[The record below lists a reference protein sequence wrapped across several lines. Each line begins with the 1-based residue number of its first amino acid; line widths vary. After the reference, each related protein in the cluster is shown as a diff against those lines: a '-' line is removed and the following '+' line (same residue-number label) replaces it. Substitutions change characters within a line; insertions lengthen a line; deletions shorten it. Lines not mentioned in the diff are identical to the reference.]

1 MFVIPALAALFTFV
15 FLRPHEVFQP
25 LRGLTIDMIM
35 AVIALAYVLDARL
48 GFARPRGSRLLAMCV
63 GLISLAIFSV
73 LVKAPTTFSEQILM
87 LGTSLIAFVAISEGV
102 QTFRAISVMAT
113 ILVALT

>member
-25 LRGLTIDMIM
+25 LKGLTIDVIM
-35 AVIALAYVLDARL
+35 AVIALALVLDARL
-48 GFARPRGSRLLAMCV
+48 GFARPKGSRLLLLC
-63 GLISLAIFSV
+63 GSLIGLAIFSV
-73 LVKAPTTFSEQILM
+73 LIKAPATFSEQILL
-87 LGTSLIAFVAISEGV
+87 LGTSMITYVAISEGV

-113 ILVALT
+113 ILV